1 MKKQLAN
8 IITLSRIVCSLWLLT
23 LTAFSPRFY
32 IVYLF
37 CGFTDMIDGT
47 IARKTHS
54 VTEFGSK
61 LDSVADFIFLAVAL
75 VKLLPVMNLPVW
87 LWVWIVA
94 IAIIKVANIV
104 FGWISEKRLAMEHTL
119 LNKITGLMLFLMPL
133 TLSFI
138 ELKYSAVVV
147 CAVAT
152 VSAIQE
158 GEYVRVSGGK

>member
-1 MKKQLAN
+1 
-8 IITLSRIVCSLWLLT
+8 
-23 LTAFSPRFY
+23 
-32 IVYLF
+32 
-37 CGFTDMIDGT
+37 
-47 IARKTHS
+47 
-54 VTEFGSK
+54 
-61 LDSVADFIFLAVAL
+61 
-75 VKLLPVMNLPVW
+75 MNLPVW
-87 LWVWIVA
+87 LWVWVVA